1 MLEELS
7 RWPVGRRA
15 GGWCQTNGSLWQGSD
30 LLCTVI
36 SLASLVSEWKP
47 INQADMP
54 LHWFCPEESA
64 HKRWISFYR
73 PAPQASPQWSGQN
86 ITISGRQEYES
97 RYECSEVSAC
107 GERSWADCCLGIVTP
122 QGMQRT
128 RCPCAEAVHQNPCSE
143 LLCFFFVIWKIK
155 QRACNFL
162 CFPKTKSYSEI
173 IFKSFKN
180 NIRMHVVP
188 IKFKFSIHS

>member
-15 GGWCQTNGSLWQGSD
+15 GGWCHTNGSLWQGSD

-107 GERSWADCCLGIVTP
+107 GERSWADWALWLHKACRGHVVLALKLFIRILVVNFCVFFCDLENKTE
-122 QGMQRT
+122 GMQ
-128 RCPCAEAVHQNPCSE
+128 
-143 LLCFFFVIWKIK
+143 FFM
-155 QRACNFL
+155 
-162 CFPKTKSYSEI
+162 FPE
-173 IFKSFKN
+173 N
-180 NIRMHVVP
+180 
-188 IKFKFSIHS
+188 